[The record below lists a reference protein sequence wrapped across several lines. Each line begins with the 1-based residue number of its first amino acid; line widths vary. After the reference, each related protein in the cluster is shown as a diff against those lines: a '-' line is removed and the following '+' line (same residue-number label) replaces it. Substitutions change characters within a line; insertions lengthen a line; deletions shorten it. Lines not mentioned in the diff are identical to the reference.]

1 MVQHRRGPQPRVR
14 AVRRAL
20 PGQRVDPALGKALL
34 PAVPLGAAA
43 ATVIIAVIAK
53 VNTIDNVIIVI
64 KVSIVIVIIIK

>member
-34 PAVPLGAAA
+34 PAVPFGAA
-43 ATVIIAVIAK
+43 ATVIIAVIVK
-53 VNTIDNVIIVI
+53 VNTINNVIIVI
-64 KVSIVIVIIIK
+64 KVSTVIVIIIK